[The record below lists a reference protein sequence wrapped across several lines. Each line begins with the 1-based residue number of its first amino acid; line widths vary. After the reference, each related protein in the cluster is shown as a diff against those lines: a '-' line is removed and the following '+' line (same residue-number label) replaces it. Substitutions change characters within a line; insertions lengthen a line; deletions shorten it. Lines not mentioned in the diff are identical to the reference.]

1 MSAVLPRDGQCFTS
15 NKWRQR
21 QDAFKHQDCLKKWL
35 SWCLYSRF
43 WFCNLFFFFLRISQ
57 ELSLLCI
64 INTSHFSKYKNTEI
78 FNIVRIRHLSRGSAQ
93 LECFNFTERFA
104 GMSRSLLTL
113 ISVNHTDITKT
124 IKSHRW
130 CNKIYLSL
138 CASVCFDACPVRNM
152 HIWMCTCRC
161 SHLLE
166 TNQ

>member
-1 MSAVLPRDGQCFTS
+1 MGSALLQINEDKDKMP
-15 NKWRQR
+15 
-21 QDAFKHQDCLKKWL
+21 L
-35 SWCLYSRF
+35 STKIASRSDWVGVCIHVSGF
-43 WFCNLFFFFLRISQ
+43 ATCFFFFLRISQ

-78 FNIVRIRHLSRGSAQ
+78 FTIVRIRHLSCGSAQ